1 MGRKSG
7 QFMSR
12 NGDVY
17 EVVLDGARV
26 LDGSLTLGVPPVV
39 VSMPSGEHK
48 HCGFKTTQCVVNI
61 LTDVPMVDLYA
72 QKATDVRLTVNNVTH
87 AGVVFD
93 GYVLPF
99 VFDQSYTGKADMFS
113 VNAVDVLTARKG
125 VKYQNETGWSAPQ
138 PWGTDRTA
146 HEIVTGIAARAG
158 IYRVVEHLN
167 FNGTTDKMQD
177 DSPLNVKVAQAGFL
191 QDGVSELDAL
201 SAICKFFGYTACLR
215 GDTLWLYDEYCLL
228 NAADGKRTNCNVY
241 VMGRLEQHF
250 YDDPLTMMYDTVVGD
265 VVRNDISVTIE
276 RAYDGVQI
284 TADGSDVSML
294 LPNVCASE
302 YITDAPAS
310 LGKDV
315 RDDYQQVGDT
325 DEMYYVKRM
334 PVDSALLDLGK
345 GGSGGVTAWPHLS
358 NGDYMRPNDGVNA
371 TAGHWNSGSM
381 MVQHYLANIRDVE
394 GDGTTFPKVTQSER
408 KTYLWV
414 RSVKGGNTILAQ
426 RGTKAYSHTG
436 GLAKIN
442 LSVRIVYNAGYLIPD
457 NAVLNNWEASAFLLR
472 WAQVKVGDKYLAENY
487 EDGSPKWQS
496 ESPQIGALAVD
507 KAGEL
512 VSSTVSAVYMK
523 TGCVIK
529 IPNDGQVLFVG
540 ISNSGDSI
548 YDYYIDSLS
557 IEGVGDD
564 LNLQHPDMWHQFGEA
579 DSEFVKVSTM
589 LTSRKSGADDK
600 IETPY
605 GVNARPGVVT
615 SEKWN
620 GGYMGRASSE
630 EIPMSGVLMEQLKAR
645 YREPRVCYKMTVSGR
660 VRPYAAVYWAGTG
673 HTVEAYDWDIYED
686 KTTVTID

>member
-1 MGRKSG
+1 
-7 QFMSR
+7 MSR

-294 LPNVCASE
+294 LPNVCGSE
-302 YITDAPAS
+302 YMEENDGNLGTNTRTYTGSGYVQYRTPIKSKLMRMGKTEGGELVDFPNLSTGDWMKPNANDDTYWMEGAIPIKYVQVAKSYTDDEGTEVESQEAS
-310 LGKDV
+310 KSNMV
-315 RDDYQQVGDT
+315 WMRAAT
-325 DEMYYVKRM
+325 
-334 PVDSALLDLGK
+334 DSAF
-345 GGSGGVTAWPHLS
+345 VAE
-358 NGDYMRPNDGVNA
+358 
-371 TAGHWNSGSM
+371 
-381 MVQHYLANIRDVE
+381 QI
-394 GDGTTFPKVTQSER
+394 SEC
-408 KTYLWV
+408 
-414 RSVKGGNTILAQ
+414 S
-426 RGTKAYSHTG
+426 YSHTG
-436 GLAKIN
+436 GYVELGISYRRTNRTNWQMPEGDN
-442 LSVRIVYNAGYLIPD
+442 LLTSETRIK
-457 NAVLNNWEASAFLLR
+457 FLQL
-472 WAQVKVGDKYLAENY
+472 KSGDKYLVKS
-487 EDGSPKWQS
+487 GR
-496 ESPQIGALAVD
+496 
-507 KAGEL
+507 
-512 VSSTVSAVYMK
+512 TVGWGDTIDAPMYVKDNKLRPTDEGMIRYDNRFVAK
-523 TGCVIK
+523 L
-529 IPNDGQVLFVG
+529 PNDGQVRVELRGRGSAAVA
-540 ISNSGDSI
+540 S
-548 YDYYIDSLS
+548 DYYIESLY
-557 IEGVGDD
+557 IKGVGDD
-564 LNLQHPDMWHQFGEA
+564 INTSHADMQHKFTTGDEYM
-579 DSEFVKVSTM
+579 DVSIL
-589 LTSRKSGADDK
+589 LTSRKSGAVHNPGEK
-600 IETPY
+600 VY

-630 EIPMSGVLMEQLKAR
+630 AIPMSGVLMEQLKAR
-645 YREPRVCYKMTVSGR
+645 YREPRVCYKMTVSGQ